1 MLREGRRFTQEQVR
15 DALRIDVSHFEL
27 RKCSPTCQ
35 TIMRLSDFYGVDFK
49 YIVSLAEQV
58 DCGIISEDELYLT
71 LRKLISDGG
80 AISSVK

>member
-1 MLREGRRFTQEQVR
+1 
-15 DALRIDVSHFEL
+15 
-27 RKCSPTCQ
+27 
-35 TIMRLSDFYGVDFK
+35 MRLSDFYGVDFK